1 MKKLNATPELKAE
14 VALIFSNYR
23 EAQKCIRNAVTSRD
37 MNRAEYWSAA
47 CNSQLMEIGDAI
59 AVELVAGVTDLGHL
73 VSKWSAH
80 QYRPTLRGDL
90 GSKYTLLADIYDH
103 CAMVRGIEVKAY
115 RGGF

>member
-1 MKKLNATPELKAE
+1 MKKLNAPELKAE
-14 VALIFSNYR
+14 VALALANYS

-37 MNRAEYWSAA
+37 MSRAEYWSAA

-73 VSKWSAH
+73 VSKWNQH

-90 GSKYTLLADIYDH
+90 GTILADLYDH
-103 CAMVRGIEVKAY
+103 CAMVRGIDVKAY
-115 RGGF
+115 RG